1 MATSTPSGIH
11 RVATMYP
18 QCYEPKVSR
27 EDSSRKA
34 GVQRSPC
41 QPPERM
47 GPDVARL
54 YENLSLTLSLDKGFP
69 CRRRGCRL
77 FRSPTLSFEAMVR
90 RIRTGKI
97 ENNFSLHSQTPK
109 LKCGKEAESPRLM
122 PVGSEPRQARAQTP
136 QLGWSEAHRNR
147 RHNKESWGKRKGRSS
162 TPGGP
167 PLLVPVC
174 PSTFPEKISGC
185 FRVKG
190 FK

>member
-1 MATSTPSGIH
+1 
-11 RVATMYP
+11 MYP

-109 LKCGKEAESPRLM
+109 LKRGKEAESPRLM

-147 RHNKESWGKRKGRSS
+147 HRGELGKEEGALLHPRGTPPPRSS
-162 TPGGP
+162 VSKHLSRENLG
-167 PLLVPVC
+167 LFQSERL
-174 PSTFPEKISGC
+174 F
-185 FRVKG
+185 
-190 FK
+190 